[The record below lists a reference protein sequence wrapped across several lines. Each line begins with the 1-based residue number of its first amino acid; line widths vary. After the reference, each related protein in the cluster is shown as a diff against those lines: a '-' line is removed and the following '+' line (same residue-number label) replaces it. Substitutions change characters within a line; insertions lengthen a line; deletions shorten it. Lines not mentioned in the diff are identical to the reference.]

1 MTNLLKR
8 VLKMMA
14 EIIFLPRNL
23 ALQALVFLST
33 MQFAYCADGDDP
45 FAQTQPYMQKLFGPD
60 SSLMTD
66 ANYLIGVGGIALA
79 ALSPMSVKQAT
90 AVTIGV
96 YALKYV
102 IAYGIIGTGN

>member
-1 MTNLLKR
+1 MKTIVQRISKR
-8 VLKMMA
+8 VV
-14 EIIFLPRNL
+14 EVVFLPRNL
-23 ALQALVFLST
+23 ALQLLVFVST
-33 MQFAYCADGDDP
+33 MQVGYCAGGDDP

-60 SSLMTD
+60 SALMTD

-102 IAYGIIGTGN
+102 ISYGIIGTGN

>member
-1 MTNLLKR
+1 MKNISK
-8 VLKMMA
+8 KIIKGMA
-14 EIIFLPRNL
+14 DIIFLPRNL
-23 ALQALVFLST
+23 ALHLLVFVAT
-33 MQFAYCADGDDP
+33 TQIAFCADGADP
-45 FAQTQPYMQKLFGPD
+45 FASTTSYMQKLFGPE

-79 ALSPMSVKQAT
+79 VLSPMNVKQSA

-102 IAYGIIGTGN
+102 ISYGIIGTN